1 MAPKAK
7 STALADI
14 NMVASHGH
22 DSHPRVQLEPTR
34 DGMRAFLI
42 KFKAI
47 LSQDLSDALDLYL
60 DNPKAPKTT
69 EAKTTHKAIWRAL
82 VPCLNGLDHLLLKIY
97 RDCRQDDGP
106 HAIFWLIKELDN
118 KTPVSSVKSVI
129 DLLKTTTFDGD
140 IVSGID
146 GIISTNDRLD
156 EPFQFSD
163 AITSILIL
171 VHLPQQLSTLRNL
184 IINEM
189 SDDSVPPPRAI
200 LSRVKQELSLQGL
213 DSSNYETGNMNFAT
227 FQRNSRKCFNCEAVG
242 AHATWACP
250 MPRVNCT
257 ECGIG
262 AGHLSKYCFVKN
274 NSPLP
279 SSWSDERKNAMKQK
293 RAEYAARSP
302 VTANTANLC
311 VEVDEM
317 DTAEFWAAIGAK

>member
-7 STALADI
+7 STALANI
-14 NMVASHGH
+14 PMVASHGH

-184 IINEM
+184 IIHEM
-189 SDDSVPPPRAI
+189 SDDSVPPPAGYPQSGQAGALPPRPRLFELRDRQHDLRHVPAQ
-200 LSRVKQELSLQGL
+200 LPQVLQLRGYRRSRNLGVS
-213 DSSNYETGNMNFAT
+213 
-227 FQRNSRKCFNCEAVG
+227 
-242 AHATWACP
+242 
-250 MPRVNCT
+250 
-257 ECGIG
+257 
-262 AGHLSKYCFVKN
+262 
-274 NSPLP
+274 
-279 SSWSDERKNAMKQK
+279 
-293 RAEYAARSP
+293 YAARQLHRVRHRRRASLQVLLRQEQQP
-302 VTANTANLC
+302 APIV
-311 VEVDEM
+311 VERRTQERHE
-317 DTAEFWAAIGAK
+317 AEASGIRSALARHGQHREPLRRSRRNGHCRVLGSY